1 MFGTDVCES
10 HAIHEGVLNESI
22 IYFLEHCRANLS
34 EAIKD
39 LDVSVKQNSS
49 DNGETIYMLEKDLQ
63 RTEKELETLFEQK
76 MRDTMSNPTMKDII
90 DKTYSTM
97 INTKYADIKSLNA
110 QLDELRSAAMDN
122 NDMRKDLTD
131 ALDIFDS
138 IIASNVIN
146 RKQVE
151 TIIDKIIVHEDNGL
165 DIYLKGDLHELCT
178 NYVQYKNA
186 RTEKMMNDLLEYC
199 KQHRD
204 RVVPTNAEVY
214 IRKCGNQIGK
224 KNFHAFFASLV
235 DRGYFI
241 ENEGYRNGYRV
252 ADMNKLIVD
261 TESHTVM
268 NQSPRVEYNTV
279 TLVLIQRIC
288 KWVRSLRGEKKLF

>member
-1 MFGTDVCES
+1 
-10 HAIHEGVLNESI
+10 
-22 IYFLEHCRANLS
+22 
-34 EAIKD
+34 
-39 LDVSVKQNSS
+39 
-49 DNGETIYMLEKDLQ
+49 MLEKDLQ

-97 INTKYADIKSLNA
+97 INSKYADIKSLNA
-110 QLDELRSAAMDN
+110 QLDELRSNVMDN
-122 NDMRKDLTD
+122 NDMRRDLTD

-268 NQSPRVEYNTV
+268 NHSPRIEYNTV